1 MVNGRSG
8 VPDDVA
14 LADAIA
20 HGDQSALRSLID
32 RESARLV
39 RQCARVLGDADDAQ
53 DVVQETFMVAYRSIG
68 AYRGEGALGAW
79 LSRIALR
86 LAFRRRRNQARLVP
100 IGEYGPFVP
109 GGDPSTAVAG
119 LLASEAIRAAVK
131 LLPEAHRDVVILHYF
146 GELTLDE
153 IAAATGRPP
162 GTVRSNLHR
171 ALKRLRADLQREPAA

>member
-1 MVNGRSG
+1 MEGLG
-8 VPDDVA
+8 VTTDAA
-14 LADAIA
+14 LAAAIA
-20 HGDQSALRSLID
+20 RGDQGALRSLID

-53 DVVQETFMVAYRSIG
+53 DVVQEAFMIAYRSIG
-68 AYRGEGALGAW
+68 AYRGDGALGAW

-86 LAFRRRRNQARLVP
+86 LAFRRRRSQARLVP
-100 IGEYGPFVP
+100 MGDHGPSAP
-109 GGDPSTAVAG
+109 GGDPYTAVARVLEG
-119 LLASEAIRAAVK
+119 EAIRAAVE
-131 LLPEAHRDVVILHYF
+131 LLPEAYREVVILHYF

-171 ALKRLRADLQREPAA
+171 ALKRLRADLRREAAA

>member
-1 MVNGRSG
+1 MH
-8 VPDDVA
+8 DDAA

-20 HGDQSALRSLID
+20 HGDQGALRSLIE

-39 RQCARVLGDADDAQ
+39 RQCARIVGDADDAQ
-53 DVVQETFMVAYRSIG
+53 DVVQETFMIAYRSIG

-86 LAFRRRRNQARLVP
+86 LAFRMRRSQARLVP
-100 IGEYGPFVP
+100 IGDHAPFPP
-109 GGDPSTAVAG
+109 GHDPSTALAG
-119 LLASEAIRAAVK
+119 LLASEAIRAAIE
-131 LLPEAHRDVVILHYF
+131 LLPDAHREVVMLHYF

-171 ALKRLRADLQREPAA
+171 ALKRLRVDLQREAAA

>member
-1 MVNGRSG
+1 MEGWRVH
-8 VPDDVA
+8 DDAA
-14 LADAIA
+14 LAVAIA
-20 HGDQSALRSLID
+20 HGDQSALRSLIE
-32 RESARLV
+32 RESGRLV

-53 DVVQETFMVAYRSIG
+53 DVVQETFMIAYRSIA

-86 LAFRRRRNQARLVP
+86 LAFRRRRNQARLVA
-100 IGEYGPFVP
+100 IADHAPFHAA
-109 GGDPSTAVAG
+109 GDPSTALAS
-119 LLASEAIRAAVK
+119 LLASEAIRAAVE
-131 LLPEAHRDVVILHYF
+131 LLPEAHREVVILHYF

-171 ALKRLRADLQREPAA
+171 ALKRLRTELQREAAA